1 MHERDPIHE
10 KYDKDIQEALK
21 APHENAEKIRQYL
34 LEDALQEEPEK
45 KEEAA

>member
-1 MHERDPIHE
+1 MLERDPVHE
-10 KYDKDIQEALK
+10 KYEQEIQEALK

-34 LEDALQEEPEK
+34 LEDALQEEPEQ